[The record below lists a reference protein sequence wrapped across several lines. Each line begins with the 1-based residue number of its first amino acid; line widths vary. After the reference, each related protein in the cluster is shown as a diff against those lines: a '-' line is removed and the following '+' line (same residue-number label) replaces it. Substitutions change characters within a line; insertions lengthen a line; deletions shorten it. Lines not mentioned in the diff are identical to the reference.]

1 MYKLIIST
9 LTFLKYESMKTR
21 VMAELKDI
29 EVCANTCDA
38 WKSIASEGFQVI
50 F

>member
-1 MYKLIIST
+1 
-9 LTFLKYESMKTR
+9 
-21 VMAELKDI
+21 LKDI

-50 F
+50 FLNIIHLTN